1 MPDEPTPAD
10 DATEEGQALPIAII
24 DRLAALDDRLAGHSS
39 GTAVYASLEND
50 PSTADQGLDSPT
62 INTAIDTMLLL
73 RQVAAAERDSSSEP
87 IVMPQRIGRY
97 EIVREAGRGA
107 FAYVLEARDE
117 ILRRRVALKVA
128 RPEALVSVPFR
139 RRFIREA
146 ELAARLVHPH
156 IVAIHEVGEEAGLI
170 FIASEYC
177 AGGDLAEWLE
187 HHPGPMAP
195 RQAAELVRTL
205 ATAVA
210 HAHANGVVHRDIK
223 PANVLLVPPL
233 GPPGE
238 VSRGGDVPINEMVA
252 KVGDFGLG
260 KVSADSSHENF
271 TQLTRTGSRLGTPAW
286 MAPEQIDR
294 SFGEVGPATDI
305 HALGLL
311 LDRLLTGRCLFGEK
325 TEAEIFRAVLLED
338 PAPADRVARLVP
350 RDLAAVCLKC
360 LAKRPASRYRSAA
373 DLAADLG
380 RFLDDKPTLARP
392 LSAASR
398 VARALTRR
406 PLFSLLAA
414 AALAGLLV
422 AGWATRERS
431 REAIKNAAVK
441 LESDRLEAATELRRG
456 FEAWQTGNATAAVD
470 HLRGCSTMD
479 GQLAGSLAGR
489 WLLTR
494 LHGEHDML
502 LAPVN
507 PTPARPDLYCVACS
521 RDRRVVAAGGAD
533 GRLFIRRLDADGGV
547 AGPPLVIEAHDEIN
561 DVAISPDGL
570 RVASA
575 GEDGR
580 LRLWN
585 IADGSLVREAYQG
598 PEPLFAAAFSP
609 SGSLLACGGGQQRL
623 CLIPMDAAAKSR
635 ELKPF
640 AAAIAAGSLR
650 ADSDIESLQFLGDDG
665 IAMACGG
672 MAAVLDV
679 ASGDVRMFPGHEG
692 TVGQVALSRDGTKLL
707 SAGTDREPR
716 VWNLATGQL
725 MLTLPRHP
733 SWVQGCDFSPD
744 GNAIATGCRDGVV
757 RVFNATTGVQERQLV
772 GHMGRTWDLKYD
784 PAGMVV
790 TAGADGTL
798 RRWDLSADP
807 AALGMREVRIPG
819 LTDSNGRAQRQ
830 HCSVGIFEMASGK
843 RAALLNLQDR
853 TVVVD
858 AATGAI
864 RETAS
869 PSPSSSCSVAIDGS
883 RHRFAAVPISGPIEV
898 HPLPGTASTDQA
910 NHSGDGTAAPAAGS
924 STTGSSAARF
934 KKLPGMETVSGKDV
948 IWTPSG
954 MLLAGCDGGR
964 LLAWNAAL
972 DQVTVVDRLER
983 TVDAVRLAPAGP
995 ARLAIAAGKLLR
1007 VYPLPASGPPDSR
1020 GGKTLVTLGAEAGL
1034 VVNLAWSPDGRQLA
1048 YGTSEGRVATIDAA
1062 SGATIKTF
1070 PKHAREVVGIV
1081 WSPAGR
1087 TLVTADSECVRV
1099 ADVATTMTFDELRP
1113 GWIIEAMDF
1122 VGAGDAGASPLL
1134 VIAGSVPATSGG
1146 NDREARLG
1154 LFDLRHSLTLNEV
1167 QR

>member
-1 MPDEPTPAD
+1 MPDEPTPTD
-10 DATEEGQALPIAII
+10 DMAEEASALPIAII

-39 GTAVYASLEND
+39 GATDAASIGND
-50 PSTADQGLDSPT
+50 ASGSDASIVDGGVDGLA
-62 INTAIDTMLLL
+62 INPAIDTMLLL
-73 RQVAAAERDSSSEP
+73 RQVAAAERDSNYEP
-87 IVMPQRIGRY
+87 IVLPQRIGRY

-139 RRFIREA
+139 RRFVREA
-146 ELAARLVHPH
+146 ELAARLIHPH
-156 IVAIHEVGEEAGLI
+156 IVAIHEVGEEAGLV

-187 HHPGPMAP
+187 HHPGPMPP
-195 RQAAELVRTL
+195 RQAAEVVRAL

-223 PANVLLVPPL
+223 PANVLLVPPP
-233 GPPGE
+233 GPPG
-238 VSRGGDVPINEMVA
+238 VASSNDMPITDMIA

-260 KVSADSSHENF
+260 KLSADASHENF

-325 TEAEIFRAVLLED
+325 TEAEIFRSVLLED
-338 PAPADRVARLVP
+338 PAPADRVARHVP

-360 LAKRPASRYRSAA
+360 LTKRPADRYRSAT
-373 DLAADLG
+373 DLAADLS
-380 RFLDDKPTLARP
+380 RFLDDRPTLARP
-392 LSAASR
+392 LSAAVR
-398 VARALTRR
+398 AARSLIRR

-431 REAIKNAAVK
+431 REAKQTAAIKQ
-441 LESDRLEAATELRRG
+441 ESDRLEAATELRRG

-470 HLRGCSTMD
+470 HLRGCSTID
-479 GQLAGSLAGR
+479 GELAGSLAGR

-502 LAPVN
+502 LAPEN
-507 PTPARPDLYCVACS
+507 ASPARPDLYCVACS
-521 RDRRVVAAGGAD
+521 RDGRVVAAGGAD
-533 GRLFIRRLDADGGV
+533 GRLFIRRLDADGAV

-585 IADGSLVREAYQG
+585 LADGSLAREAYQG
-598 PEPLFAAAFSP
+598 PEQGPGHGPVPLFAAAFSP
-609 SGSLLACGGGQQRL
+609 SGSLLACGGGHQRL
-623 CLIPMDAAAKSR
+623 CLIPMDADAKPR
-635 ELKPF
+635 ELEPF
-640 AAAIAAGSLR
+640 AEATAAGSLA
-650 ADSDIESLQFLGDDG
+650 ADSDIESLQFLDDDR

-679 ASGDVRMFPGHEG
+679 ASGDVRMFPGHDG

-716 VWNLATGQL
+716 VWDLATGRL
-725 MLTLPRHP
+725 ILTLPRHP
-733 SWVQGCDFSPD
+733 SWVQGCDFSPA

-757 RVFNATTGVQERQLV
+757 RVFDATTGVQERQLV
-772 GHMGRTWDLKYD
+772 GHMGRTWDVKYD

-798 RRWDLSADP
+798 RRWDLSAAPD
-807 AALGMREVRIPG
+807 ALGMREVRIPG
-819 LTDSNGRAQRQ
+819 LTDSSGRRRGHRCA
-830 HCSVGIFEMASGK
+830 VGIVETAPGK
-843 RAALLNLQDR
+843 RAALLTLQDR
-853 TVVVD
+853 TVVAD
-858 AATGAI
+858 AATGTI

-869 PSPSSSCSVAIDGS
+869 PSTTSSYSIAIDGS
-883 RHRFAAVPISGPIEV
+883 RHRFAAVPMGGPVEV
-898 HPLPGTASTDQA
+898 HPLPGTAAGDQA
-910 NHSGDGTAAPAAGS
+910 GVAP
-924 STTGSSAARF
+924 SAAFRQ
-934 KKLPGMETVSGKDV
+934 LSGMETVSGKDV

-954 MLLAGCDGGR
+954 MLIAGCDDGR
-964 LLAWNAAL
+964 LLAWNASL

-995 ARLAIAAGKLLR
+995 ARLAITAGKLLR

-1034 VVNLAWSPDGRQLA
+1034 VVKLAWSPDGRQLA

-1070 PKHAREVVGIV
+1070 PKHAREVAGIV
-1081 WSPAGR
+1081 WSSAGR

-1099 ADVATTMTFDELRP
+1099 ADIATTMTFDELRP
-1113 GWIIEAMDF
+1113 GWIIEDMDF
-1122 VGAGDAGASPLL
+1122 VGAGDAGAAPLL
-1134 VIAGSVPATSGG
+1134 VIAGSAAAAGG
-1146 NDREARLG
+1146 ADREARVG
-1154 LFDLRHSLTLNEV
+1154 LFDLRHSLPPAQV

>member
-1 MPDEPTPAD
+1 M
-10 DATEEGQALPIAII
+10 EEASALSTAII

-39 GTAVYASLEND
+39 GATAASFLGGDASTAVEGVD
-50 PSTADQGLDSPT
+50 GLAVNP
-62 INTAIDTMLLL
+62 AIDTMLLL
-73 RQVAAAERDSSSEP
+73 RQVAAAERDSGYEP
-87 IVMPQRIGRY
+87 IVLPQHIGRY

-128 RPEALVSVPFR
+128 RPEALVSLPFR

-146 ELAARLVHPH
+146 ELAARLIHPH
-156 IVAIHEVGEEAGLI
+156 IVAIHEVGEEAGLV

-177 AGGDLAEWLE
+177 SGGDLAEWLE

-205 ATAVA
+205 AGAIA

-233 GPPGE
+233 GLPGE
-238 VSRGGDVPINEMVA
+238 VSRRGDMPIAEILA

-260 KVSADSSHENF
+260 KIVDESSHEDL
-271 TQLTRTGSRLGTPAW
+271 TRLTRTGSRLGTPAW

-311 LDRLLTGRCLFGEK
+311 FDRLLTGRCLYGGK

-338 PAPADRVARLVP
+338 PAPADRVAQRVP

-360 LAKRPASRYRSAA
+360 LAKRPADRYGSAA
-373 DLAADLG
+373 DLVADLT
-380 RFLDDKPTLARP
+380 RFLDDRPTLARP

-398 VARALTRR
+398 VARSIARR
-406 PLFSLLAA
+406 PLFSLLAIA
-414 AALAGLLV
+414 AVAGLLV

-431 REAIKNAAVK
+431 RDADKNAAIK

-456 FEAWQTGNATAAVD
+456 FEAWQTGNATAAID

-502 LAPVN
+502 LAPAN
-507 PTPARPDLYCVACS
+507 PLPPRPDLYCVACS
-521 RDRRVVAAGGAD
+521 RDGRVVAAGGGD
-533 GRLFIRRLDADGGV
+533 GRLFIRRLDANGAA

-561 DVAISPDGL
+561 DVAISPDAL
-570 RVASA
+570 RVVSA

-585 IADGSLVREAYQG
+585 LADGSLAREAYQG

-623 CLIPMDAAAKSR
+623 SLIPMDAAAKPE

-640 AAAIAAGSLR
+640 AKAIAAGSLR
-650 ADSDIESLQFLGDDG
+650 ADSDIESLQFLDDDR

-679 ASGDVRMFPGHEG
+679 TSGDVRMFPGHEG

-798 RRWDLSADP
+798 RRWDLSAAP
-807 AALGMREVRIPG
+807 EALGMREVRIPG

-830 HCSVGIFEMASGK
+830 RCSVGIVEMASAK

-858 AATGAI
+858 AATNAI

-869 PSPSSSCSVAIDGS
+869 PSTSSSCSIAIDSS
-883 RHRFAAVPISGPIEV
+883 RHRFAAVPMGGPVEV
-898 HPLPGTASTDQA
+898 HPLPGTAA
-910 NHSGDGTAAPAAGS
+910 GDHGEAALAAGSPAAG
-924 STTGSSAARF
+924 F
-934 KKLPGMETVSGKDV
+934 KKLPGMETVSGKDA

-954 MLLAGCDGGR
+954 MLLAGCDGGQ
-964 LLAWNAAL
+964 LLAWTATL
-972 DQVTVVDRLER
+972 DEVTVVDRLER

-1034 VVNLAWSPDGRQLA
+1034 IVKLAWSPDGRQLA

-1070 PKHAREVVGIV
+1070 PKHAREVAGIV

-1087 TLVTADSECVRV
+1087 TLITADSECVRV

-1113 GWIIEAMDF
+1113 GWIIEDMDF
-1122 VGAGDAGASPLL
+1122 VGAGEAGTSPLL
-1134 VIAGSVPATSGG
+1134 VIAGSAVAASGG
-1146 NDREARLG
+1146 NNREARLG
-1154 LFDLRHSLTLNEV
+1154 IFDLRYSLTLNEV

>member
-1 MPDEPTPAD
+1 MPDEPTPSD
-10 DATEEGQALPIAII
+10 DEMEEASALSTVII

-39 GTAVYASLEND
+39 GATDAVSLGSDAS
-50 PSTADQGLDSPT
+50 PADESHESPAL
-62 INTAIDTMLLL
+62 NTAIDTMLLL
-73 RQVAAAERDSSSEP
+73 RQVAAAERDSSYEP

-146 ELAARLVHPH
+146 ELAARLIHPH
-156 IVAIHEVGEEAGLI
+156 IVAIHEVGEEAGLV

-223 PANVLLVPPL
+223 PANVLLVPPP

-238 VSRGGDVPINEMVA
+238 TTRGSDMPVTDMIA

-260 KVSADSSHENF
+260 KLSADSSDENF

-338 PAPADRVARLVP
+338 PAPADRVARRVP

-360 LAKRPASRYRSAA
+360 LAKRPADRYRSAA
-373 DLAADLG
+373 DLAAELS
-380 RFLDDKPTLARP
+380 RFLDDRPTLARP
-392 LSAASR
+392 LSAASK
-398 VARALTRR
+398 VARSLTRR
-406 PLFSLLAA
+406 PIFSLLAA
-414 AALAGLLV
+414 AAVAGLLV
-422 AGWATRERS
+422 AVWATRERS
-431 REAIKNAAVK
+431 RDADKNAVLR

-456 FEAWQTGNATAAVD
+456 FEAWQTGNATAAVE
-470 HLRGCSTMD
+470 HLSHCAAMD
-479 GQLAGSLAGR
+479 AGLADAFAGR
-489 WLLTR
+489 WLLSR

-502 LAPVN
+502 LAPAS
-507 PTPARPDLYCVACS
+507 PLPPRPDLYCVACS
-521 RDRRVVAAGGAD
+521 RNGRVVAAGGAD
-533 GRLFIRRLDADGGV
+533 GRLFIRRLTADG
-547 AGPPLVIEAHDEIN
+547 AAEGPPLVIEAHDEIN

-585 IADGSLVREAYQG
+585 LADGSLAREAYQG
-598 PEPLFAAAFSP
+598 AEQAAGQGAGPLFAAAFSP
-609 SGSLLACGGGQQRL
+609 SGSLLACGGGHQRL
-623 CLIPMDAAAKSR
+623 CLIPMDVAAKPR
-635 ELKPF
+635 ELQPF
-640 AAAIAAGSLR
+640 AEATAAGSLA
-650 ADSDIESLQFLGDDG
+650 ADSDIESLQFIDDG
-665 IAMACGG
+665 TIAMACGG
-672 MAAVLDV
+672 MVAVLEV
-679 ASGDVRMFPGHEG
+679 ASGTMRMFPGHDG

-716 VWNLATGQL
+716 VWDLATGRL

-733 SWVQGCDFSPD
+733 SWVQGCDFSPT
-744 GNAIATGCRDGVV
+744 GNTIATGCRDGVV

-772 GHMGRTWDLKYD
+772 GHMGRTWDVKFD

-798 RRWDLSADP
+798 RRWDLSAAPD
-807 AALGMREVRIPG
+807 ALGMREVRIPG
-819 LTDSNGRAQRQ
+819 LTDSSGRKRGHRCA
-830 HCSVGIFEMASGK
+830 VGIVETAPGK
-843 RAALLNLQDR
+843 RSALLTLQDR
-853 TVVVD
+853 TVLVD
-858 AATGAI
+858 AATGTI

-869 PSPSSSCSVAIDGS
+869 PSASSSYSIAIDGG
-883 RHRFAAVPISGPIEV
+883 RHRFAAVPMGGPIEL
-898 HPLPGTASTDQA
+898 HPLPGTAAVDHA
-910 NHSGDGTAAPAAGS
+910 GVAPAA
-924 STTGSSAARF
+924 AFRQLA
-934 KKLPGMETVSGKDV
+934 GMETVSGKDV
-948 IWTPSG
+948 VWTPSG
-954 MLLAGCDGGR
+954 MLIAGCDGGQ
-964 LLAWNAAL
+964 LLAWNATL
-972 DQVTVVDRLER
+972 DEVTVVDRLER

-995 ARLAIAAGKLLR
+995 ARLAITAGKLLR
-1007 VYPLPASGPPDSR
+1007 VYPLPASGPPAAR
-1020 GGKTLVTLGAEAGL
+1020 GGKTLVTLGPEAGL
-1034 VVNLAWSPDGRQLA
+1034 VVKLAWSPDGRQLA
-1048 YGTSEGRVATIDAA
+1048 YGTSEGLVATIDAA

-1070 PKHAREVVGIV
+1070 PKHAREVAGIV
-1081 WSPAGR
+1081 WSSAGR
-1087 TLVTADSECVRV
+1087 TLVTADAASVRFS
-1099 ADVATTMTFDELRP
+1099 DVATTMTFDELRP
-1113 GWIIEAMDF
+1113 GWIIEDMDF
-1122 VGAGDAGASPLL
+1122 VGAGDAGMSPLL
-1134 VIAGSVPATSGG
+1134 VIAGSAADASGG
-1146 NDREARLG
+1146 TDREARVG
-1154 LFDLRHSLTLNEV
+1154 LFDLRHSLPPAQV
-1167 QR
+1167 K

>member
-1 MPDEPTPAD
+1 MPDEPTPVD
-10 DATEEGQALPIAII
+10 DTMEETSALSTAII
-24 DRLAALDDRLAGHSS
+24 DQLAALDDRLAGHSS
-39 GTAVYASLEND
+39 GATAASFLGGD
-50 PSTADQGLDSPT
+50 VSTSVEGVDGLA
-62 INTAIDTMLLL
+62 INPAIDTMLLL
-73 RQVAAAERDSSSEP
+73 RQVAAAERDSSYEP
-87 IVMPQRIGRY
+87 IVLPQHIGRY

-117 ILRRRVALKVA
+117 ILRRRVALKIA

-146 ELAARLVHPH
+146 ELAARLIHPH
-156 IVAIHEVGEEAGLI
+156 IVAIHEVGEEAGLV

-223 PANVLLVPPL
+223 PANVLLVPPP

-260 KVSADSSHENF
+260 KIVDESSHEDL
-271 TQLTRTGSRLGTPAW
+271 TRLTRTGSRLGTPAW

-305 HALGLL
+305 HAVGLL
-311 LDRLLTGRCLFGEK
+311 LDRLLTGRCLYGGK
-325 TEAEIFRAVLLED
+325 TETEIFRAVLLED
-338 PAPADRVARLVP
+338 PAPADRAIRSVP

-360 LAKRPASRYRSAA
+360 LAKRPADRYGSAA
-373 DLAADLG
+373 DLVADLT
-380 RFLDDKPTLARP
+380 RFLDDRPTLARP

-398 VARALTRR
+398 VARSIARR
-406 PLFSLLAA
+406 PLFFLLAVA
-414 AALAGLLV
+414 AVTGLLV
-422 AGWATRERS
+422 AVWATRERS
-431 REAIKNAAVK
+431 RDADKNAAIK

-456 FEAWQTGNATAAVD
+456 FEAWQTGNATAAID
-470 HLRGCSTMD
+470 HLRGCSTID

-489 WLLTR
+489 WLLSR

-502 LAPVN
+502 LAPAN
-507 PTPARPDLYCVACS
+507 PLPPRPDLYCVACS
-521 RDRRVVAAGGAD
+521 RDGRVVAAGGGD
-533 GRLFIRRLDADGGV
+533 GRLFIRRLDADGAV

-561 DVAISPDGL
+561 DVAISPDGM
-570 RVASA
+570 RVVSA

-585 IADGSLVREAYQG
+585 LADGSLAREAYQG

-623 CLIPMDAAAKSR
+623 CLIPMDAAAKPQ

-640 AAAIAAGSLR
+640 AEAIAAGSLR
-650 ADSDIESLQFLGDDG
+650 ADGDIESLQFLDDDR

-679 ASGDVRMFPGHEG
+679 TSGDVRMFPGHEG

-798 RRWDLSADP
+798 RRWDLSAAP
-807 AALGMREVRIPG
+807 EALGMREVRIPG

-830 HCSVGIFEMASGK
+830 RCSVGIVEIASAK

-869 PSPSSSCSVAIDGS
+869 PSTSSSCSIAIDRS
-883 RHRFAAVPISGPIEV
+883 RHRFAAVPMGGPVEV
-898 HPLPGTASTDQA
+898 HPLPGTAA
-910 NHSGDGTAAPAAGS
+910 GDHGEAALAAGSPAAG
-924 STTGSSAARF
+924 F
-934 KKLPGMETVSGKDV
+934 KKLPGMETVSGKDA

-954 MLLAGCDGGR
+954 MLLAGCDGGQ
-964 LLAWNAAL
+964 LLAWNATL

-995 ARLAIAAGKLLR
+995 ARLAVAAGKLLR

-1020 GGKTLVTLGAEAGL
+1020 GGKTLVTLGSEAGL
-1034 VVNLAWSPDGRQLA
+1034 VVKLAWSPDGRQLA

-1070 PKHAREVVGIV
+1070 PKHAREVAGIV

-1087 TLVTADSECVRV
+1087 TLITADSECVRV
-1099 ADVATTMTFDELRP
+1099 ADVATTMTFDDLRP

-1122 VGAGDAGASPLL
+1122 VGAGDAGTSPLL
-1134 VIAGSVPATSGG
+1134 VIAGSIPAASGG

>member
-1 MPDEPTPAD
+1 MPDEPTPSD
-10 DATEEGQALPIAII
+10 DEMEESPVLSTAIV

-39 GTAVYASLEND
+39 GAIDAVSLGSDASTTDEEVDDL
-50 PSTADQGLDSPT
+50 A
-62 INTAIDTMLLL
+62 INPAIDTMLLL
-73 RQVAAAERDSSSEP
+73 RQVAAADRDSSSEP

-139 RRFIREA
+139 RRFVREA

-156 IVAIHEVGEEAGLI
+156 IVAIHEVGEEVGLI

-187 HHPGPMAP
+187 HHPGPMIP

-233 GPPGE
+233 GPSGE

-260 KVSADSSHENF
+260 KLSADSSHENF

-360 LAKRPASRYRSAA
+360 LAKRPADRYGSATE
-373 DLAADLG
+373 LAADLT
-380 RFLDDKPTLARP
+380 RFLDDRPTLARP
-392 LSAASR
+392 LSAAAR
-398 VARALTRR
+398 VARALARR

-414 AALAGLLV
+414 TAVAGLLV

-431 REAIKNAAVK
+431 REAIKNATLK

-456 FEAWQTGNATAAVD
+456 FEAWQTGNATAAID
-470 HLRGCSTMD
+470 HLRGCATMD

-489 WLLTR
+489 WLLAR

-502 LAPVN
+502 LTSVN
-507 PTPARPDLYCVACS
+507 VSPARPDIYCVACS
-521 RDRRVVAAGGAD
+521 RDGRTVAAGGAD
-533 GRLFIRRLDADGGV
+533 GRLLIRRLDADGVV

-585 IADGSLVREAYQG
+585 IADGSLAREAYRSAAQATR
-598 PEPLFAAAFSP
+598 PLFAAAFSP

-623 CLIPMDAAAKSR
+623 CLIQMDAAAKPR
-635 ELKPF
+635 ELEPF
-640 AAAIAAGSLR
+640 AEATAAGSLA
-650 ADSDIESLQFLGDDG
+650 ADSDIESLQFIDDNR

-672 MAAVLDV
+672 MVAVLDV

-716 VWNLATGQL
+716 VWDLATGRL

-733 SWVQGCDFSPD
+733 SWVQGCDFSPAGD
-744 GNAIATGCRDGVV
+744 TIATGCRDGVA
-757 RVFNATTGVQERQLV
+757 RVFNATTGAQERQLV
-772 GHMGRTWDLKYD
+772 GHIGRTWDLKYD

-798 RRWDLSADP
+798 RRWDLSAAPD
-807 AALGMREVRIPG
+807 ALGMREVRIPG
-819 LTDSNGRAQRQ
+819 LTDLSGR
-830 HCSVGIFEMASGK
+830 K
-843 RAALLNLQDR
+843 R
-853 TVVVD
+853 
-858 AATGAI
+858 
-864 RETAS
+864 S
-869 PSPSSSCSVAIDGS
+869 
-883 RHRFAAVPISGPIEV
+883 
-898 HPLPGTASTDQA
+898 
-910 NHSGDGTAAPAAGS
+910 
-924 STTGSSAARF
+924 
-934 KKLPGMETVSGKDV
+934 
-948 IWTPSG
+948 
-954 MLLAGCDGGR
+954 
-964 LLAWNAAL
+964 
-972 DQVTVVDRLER
+972 
-983 TVDAVRLAPAGP
+983 
-995 ARLAIAAGKLLR
+995 
-1007 VYPLPASGPPDSR
+1007 
-1020 GGKTLVTLGAEAGL
+1020 
-1034 VVNLAWSPDGRQLA
+1034 
-1048 YGTSEGRVATIDAA
+1048 
-1062 SGATIKTF
+1062 
-1070 PKHAREVVGIV
+1070 
-1081 WSPAGR
+1081 
-1087 TLVTADSECVRV
+1087 
-1099 ADVATTMTFDELRP
+1099 
-1113 GWIIEAMDF
+1113 
-1122 VGAGDAGASPLL
+1122 
-1134 VIAGSVPATSGG
+1134 
-1146 NDREARLG
+1146 
-1154 LFDLRHSLTLNEV
+1154 
-1167 QR
+1167 

>member
-1 MPDEPTPAD
+1 MPDEPTPSD
-10 DATEEGQALPIAII
+10 DEMEESPVLSTAIV

-39 GTAVYASLEND
+39 GAIDAVSLGSDASTTDEEVDDL
-50 PSTADQGLDSPT
+50 A
-62 INTAIDTMLLL
+62 INPAIDTMLLL
-73 RQVAAAERDSSSEP
+73 RQVAAADRDSSSEP

-139 RRFIREA
+139 RRFVREA

-156 IVAIHEVGEEAGLI
+156 IVAIHEVGEEVGLI

-187 HHPGPMAP
+187 HHPGPMIP

-223 PANVLLVPPL
+223 PANVLLVPPP
-233 GPPGE
+233 GPPG
-238 VSRGGDVPINEMVA
+238 VASSNDMPITDMIA

-260 KVSADSSHENF
+260 KLSADASHENF

-325 TEAEIFRAVLLED
+325 TEAEIFRSVLLED
-338 PAPADRVARLVP
+338 PAPADRVARHVP

-360 LAKRPASRYRSAA
+360 LTKRPADRYRSAT
-373 DLAADLG
+373 DLAADLS
-380 RFLDDKPTLARP
+380 RFLDDRPTLARP
-392 LSAASR
+392 LSAAVR
-398 VARALTRR
+398 AARSLIRR

-431 REAIKNAAVK
+431 REAKQTAAIKQ
-441 LESDRLEAATELRRG
+441 ESDRLEAATELRRG

-470 HLRGCSTMD
+470 HLRGCSTID
-479 GQLAGSLAGR
+479 GELAGSLAGR

-502 LAPVN
+502 LAPEN
-507 PTPARPDLYCVACS
+507 ASPARPDLYCVACS
-521 RDRRVVAAGGAD
+521 RDGRVVAAGGAD
-533 GRLFIRRLDADGGV
+533 GRLFIRRLDADGAV

-585 IADGSLVREAYQG
+585 IADGSLAREAYRSAAQATR
-598 PEPLFAAAFSP
+598 PLFAAAFSP

-623 CLIPMDAAAKSR
+623 CLIQMDAAAKPR
-635 ELKPF
+635 ELEPF
-640 AAAIAAGSLR
+640 AEATAAGSLA
-650 ADSDIESLQFLGDDG
+650 ADSDIESLQFIDDNR

-672 MAAVLDV
+672 MVAVLDV

-716 VWNLATGQL
+716 VWDLATGRL

-733 SWVQGCDFSPD
+733 SWVQGCDFSPAGD
-744 GNAIATGCRDGVV
+744 TIATGCRDGVA
-757 RVFNATTGVQERQLV
+757 RVFNATTGAQERQLV
-772 GHMGRTWDLKYD
+772 GHIGRTWDLKYD

-798 RRWDLSADP
+798 RRWDLSAAPD
-807 AALGMREVRIPG
+807 ALGMREVRIPG
-819 LTDSNGRAQRQ
+819 LTDLSGRKRSYRCA
-830 HCSVGIFEMASGK
+830 VGIVETAPGK
-843 RAALLNLQDR
+843 RSALMNLQDR
-853 TVVVD
+853 TVLVD
-858 AATGAI
+858 AATGSISEA
-864 RETAS
+864 A
-869 PSPSSSCSVAIDGS
+869 SSSTSSSYSIAIDGS
-883 RHRFAAVPISGPIEV
+883 RHRFAAVPMGGPVEV
-898 HPLPGTASTDQA
+898 HPLPGTAVADQA
-910 NHSGDGTAAPAAGS
+910 GVAPSVAF
-924 STTGSSAARF
+924 RQ
-934 KKLPGMETVSGKDV
+934 LRGMETVSGKDV

-954 MLLAGCDGGR
+954 MLLAGCDGGQ
-964 LLAWNAAL
+964 LLAWNATL
-972 DQVTVVDRLER
+972 DEVTVVDRLER
-983 TVDAVRLAPAGP
+983 TVDAIRLAPAGP
-995 ARLAIAAGKLLR
+995 SRLAITAGKLLR
-1007 VYPLPASGPPDSR
+1007 VYPLPASGPPAAK

-1034 VVNLAWSPDGRQLA
+1034 VVKLAWSPDGRQLA

-1070 PKHAREVVGIV
+1070 PKHAREVAGIV

-1099 ADVATTMTFDELRP
+1099 SDVATTMTFDELRP
-1113 GWIIEAMDF
+1113 GWIIEDMDV
-1122 VGAGDAGASPLL
+1122 VGEGDAGASPLL
-1134 VIAGSVPATSGG
+1134 VIAGSTVAASGG
-1146 NDREARLG
+1146 TAREARIG
-1154 LFDLRHSLTLNEV
+1154 LFDLRHSLPLNEV
-1167 QR
+1167 RR

>member
-1 MPDEPTPAD
+1 MPDEPTPSD
-10 DATEEGQALPIAII
+10 DEMEEASALSTAII

-39 GTAVYASLEND
+39 GATDAVSLGSDAS
-50 PSTADQGLDSPT
+50 PADESHESPAL
-62 INTAIDTMLLL
+62 NTAIDTMLLL
-73 RQVAAAERDSSSEP
+73 RQVAAAERDSSYEP

-139 RRFIREA
+139 RRFVREA
-146 ELAARLVHPH
+146 ELAARLIHPH
-156 IVAIHEVGEEAGLI
+156 IVAIHEVGEEAGLV

-187 HHPGPMAP
+187 HHPGPMVP

-223 PANVLLVPPL
+223 PANVLLVPPP

-238 VSRGGDVPINEMVA
+238 TTRGSDMPVTDMIA

-260 KVSADSSHENF
+260 KLSADSSDENF

-325 TEAEIFRAVLLED
+325 TEAEIFRAVLLND
-338 PAPADRVARLVP
+338 PAPADRVARRVP

-360 LAKRPASRYRSAA
+360 LAKRPADRYRSATELA
-373 DLAADLG
+373 TDLA
-380 RFLDDKPTLARP
+380 RFLDDRPTLARP

-398 VARALTRR
+398 VARSLTRR

-414 AALAGLLV
+414 AAVAGLLV
-422 AGWATRERS
+422 AVWATRERS
-431 REAIKNAAVK
+431 RDADKNAAIK

-470 HLRGCSTMD
+470 HLKTSATMD
-479 GQLAGSLAGR
+479 GELAGSVAGR
-489 WLLTR
+489 WLLSR

-502 LAPVN
+502 LAPEN
-507 PTPARPDLYCVACS
+507 AAPARPDLYCVACS
-521 RDRRVVAAGGAD
+521 RDGRTVAAGGAD
-533 GRLFIRRLDADGGV
+533 GRLFIRRLTADG
-547 AGPPLVIEAHDEIN
+547 AAEGPPLVIEAHDEIN
-561 DVAISPDGL
+561 DVAIAPDGL

-585 IADGSLVREAYQG
+585 IADGSLAREAYQG
-598 PEPLFAAAFSP
+598 AEQAAGKGAEPLFAAAFSP
-609 SGSLLACGGGQQRL
+609 SGSLLACGGGHQRL
-623 CLIPMDAAAKSR
+623 CLIPMDAAAKPR
-635 ELKPF
+635 ELEPF
-640 AAAIAAGSLR
+640 AEAVAAGSLA
-650 ADSDIESLQFLGDDG
+650 ADSDIESLQFIDDG
-665 IAMACGG
+665 TIAMACGG
-672 MAAVLDV
+672 MVAVLEV
-679 ASGDVRMFPGHEG
+679 ASGTMRMFPGHDG

-716 VWNLATGQL
+716 VWDLATGRL

-733 SWVQGCDFSPD
+733 SWVQGCDFSPA
-744 GNAIATGCRDGVV
+744 GNTIATGCRDGVV
-757 RVFNATTGVQERQLV
+757 RVFDATTGVQERQLV
-772 GHMGRTWDLKYD
+772 GHMGRTWDVKFD

-798 RRWDLSADP
+798 RRWDLSAAPD
-807 AALGMREVRIPG
+807 ALGMREVRIPG
-819 LTDSNGRAQRQ
+819 LTDSSGRRRGNRCA
-830 HCSVGIFEMASGK
+830 VGIVETAPGK
-843 RAALLNLQDR
+843 RSALITLQDR
-853 TVVVD
+853 TVLVD
-858 AATGAI
+858 AATGSI
-864 RETAS
+864 SETAS
-869 PSPSSSCSVAIDGS
+869 PSTSSSYSIAIDGS
-883 RHRFAAVPISGPIEV
+883 RHRFAAVPMGGPVEV
-898 HPLPGTASTDQA
+898 HPLPGTAAADQA
-910 NHSGDGTAAPAAGS
+910 GVAPAA
-924 STTGSSAARF
+924 AFRQLA
-934 KKLPGMETVSGKDV
+934 GMETGSGKDV
-948 IWTPSG
+948 VWTRSG
-954 MLLAGCDGGR
+954 MLIAGCDGGR
-964 LLAWNAAL
+964 LLAWNATL
-972 DQVTVVDRLER
+972 DEVTVVDRLER

-1020 GGKTLVTLGAEAGL
+1020 GGKTLVTLGPEAGL
-1034 VVNLAWSPDGRQLA
+1034 VVKLAWSPDGRQLA

-1070 PKHAREVVGIV
+1070 PKHAREVAGIV
-1081 WSPAGR
+1081 WSSAGR
-1087 TLVTADSECVRV
+1087 TLVTADAASVRFS
-1099 ADVATTMTFDELRP
+1099 DIATTMTFDELRP
-1113 GWIIEAMDF
+1113 GWIIEDMDF
-1122 VGAGDAGASPLL
+1122 AGAGDAGTSPLL
-1134 VIAGSVPATSGG
+1134 VIAGSAADASGG
-1146 NDREARLG
+1146 TDREACVG
-1154 LFDLRHSLTLNEV
+1154 LFDLRHSLPPARV
-1167 QR
+1167 K

>member
-1 MPDEPTPAD
+1 MPDEPTPSD
-10 DATEEGQALPIAII
+10 DEMEEASALSTAII

-39 GTAVYASLEND
+39 GATDAVSLGSDAS
-50 PSTADQGLDSPT
+50 PADESHESPAL
-62 INTAIDTMLLL
+62 NTAIDTMLLL
-73 RQVAAAERDSSSEP
+73 RQVAAAERDSSYEP

-139 RRFIREA
+139 RRFVREA
-146 ELAARLVHPH
+146 ELAARLIHPH
-156 IVAIHEVGEEAGLI
+156 IVAIHEVGEEAGLV

-187 HHPGPMAP
+187 HHPGPMVP

-223 PANVLLVPPL
+223 PANVLLVPPP

-238 VSRGGDVPINEMVA
+238 TTRGSDMPVTDMIA

-260 KVSADSSHENF
+260 KLSADSSDENF

-325 TEAEIFRAVLLED
+325 TEAEIFRAVLLND
-338 PAPADRVARLVP
+338 PAPADRVARRVP

-360 LAKRPASRYRSAA
+360 LAKRPADRYRSATELA
-373 DLAADLG
+373 TDLA
-380 RFLDDKPTLARP
+380 RFLDDRPTLARP

-398 VARALTRR
+398 VARSLTRR

-414 AALAGLLV
+414 AAVAGLLV
-422 AGWATRERS
+422 AVWATRERS
-431 REAIKNAAVK
+431 RDADKNAAIK

-470 HLRGCSTMD
+470 HLKTSATMD
-479 GQLAGSLAGR
+479 GELAGSVAGR
-489 WLLTR
+489 WLLSR

-502 LAPVN
+502 LAPEN
-507 PTPARPDLYCVACS
+507 AAPARPDLYCVACS
-521 RDRRVVAAGGAD
+521 RDGRTVAAGGAD
-533 GRLFIRRLDADGGV
+533 GRLFIRRLTADG
-547 AGPPLVIEAHDEIN
+547 AAEGPPLVIEAHDEIN
-561 DVAISPDGL
+561 DVAIAPDGL

-585 IADGSLVREAYQG
+585 IADGSLAREAYQG
-598 PEPLFAAAFSP
+598 AEQAAGKGAEPLFAAAFSP
-609 SGSLLACGGGQQRL
+609 SGSLLACGGGHQRL
-623 CLIPMDAAAKSR
+623 CLIPMDAAAKPR
-635 ELKPF
+635 ELEPF
-640 AAAIAAGSLR
+640 AEAVAAGSLA
-650 ADSDIESLQFLGDDG
+650 ADSDIESLQFIDDG
-665 IAMACGG
+665 TIAMACGG
-672 MAAVLDV
+672 MVAVLEV
-679 ASGDVRMFPGHEG
+679 ASGTMRMFPGHDG

-716 VWNLATGQL
+716 VWDLATGRL

-733 SWVQGCDFSPD
+733 SWVQGCDFSPA
-744 GNAIATGCRDGVV
+744 GNTIATGCRDGVV
-757 RVFNATTGVQERQLV
+757 RVFDATTGVQERQLV
-772 GHMGRTWDLKYD
+772 GHMGRTWDVKYD

-798 RRWDLSADP
+798 RRWDLSAAPD
-807 AALGMREVRIPG
+807 ALGMREVRIPG
-819 LTDSNGRAQRQ
+819 LTDSSGRRRGNRCA
-830 HCSVGIFEMASGK
+830 VGIVETAPGK
-843 RAALLNLQDR
+843 RSALITLQDR
-853 TVVVD
+853 TVLVD
-858 AATGAI
+858 AATGSI
-864 RETAS
+864 SETAS
-869 PSPSSSCSVAIDGS
+869 PSTSSSYSIAIDGS
-883 RHRFAAVPISGPIEV
+883 RHRFAAVPMGGPVEV
-898 HPLPGTASTDQA
+898 HPLPGTAAADQA
-910 NHSGDGTAAPAAGS
+910 GVAP
-924 STTGSSAARF
+924 SAAFRQ
-934 KKLPGMETVSGKDV
+934 LAGMETVSGKDV
-948 IWTPSG
+948 VWTPSG
-954 MLLAGCDGGR
+954 MLIAGCDGGQ
-964 LLAWNAAL
+964 LLAWNATL
-972 DQVTVVDRLER
+972 DEVTVVDRLER

-995 ARLAIAAGKLLR
+995 ARLAITAGKLLR
-1007 VYPLPASGPPDSR
+1007 VYPLPASGPPAAR
-1020 GGKTLVTLGAEAGL
+1020 GGKTLVTLGPEAGL
-1034 VVNLAWSPDGRQLA
+1034 VVKLAWSPDGRQLA

-1070 PKHAREVVGIV
+1070 PKHAREVAGIV
-1081 WSPAGR
+1081 WSSAGR
-1087 TLVTADSECVRV
+1087 TLVTADAASVRFS
-1099 ADVATTMTFDELRP
+1099 DIATTMTFDELRP
-1113 GWIIEAMDF
+1113 GWIIEDMDF
-1122 VGAGDAGASPLL
+1122 AGAGDAGTSPLL
-1134 VIAGSVPATSGG
+1134 VIAGSAADASGG
-1146 NDREARLG
+1146 TDREACVG
-1154 LFDLRHSLTLNEV
+1154 LFDLRHSLPPARV
-1167 QR
+1167 K

>member
-1 MPDEPTPAD
+1 MPDEPTPVD
-10 DATEEGQALPIAII
+10 DTMEEASALSTALI
-24 DRLAALDDRLAGHSS
+24 DRLAALDDRLAGHSLGATAAGHS
-39 GTAVYASLEND
+39 GSDA
-50 PSTADQGLDSPT
+50 STAIEGADGLA
-62 INTAIDTMLLL
+62 INPAIDTMLLL
-73 RQVAAAERDSSSEP
+73 RQVAAAEHDSTYEP
-87 IVMPQRIGRY
+87 IVLPQHIGRY

-146 ELAARLVHPH
+146 ELAARLIHPH
-156 IVAIHEVGEEAGLI
+156 IVAIHEVGEEAGLV

-187 HHPGPMAP
+187 HHPGPMPP

-205 ATAVA
+205 AGAIA

-223 PANVLLVPPL
+223 PANVLLVPPF

-238 VSRGGDVPINEMVA
+238 VSRRGDMPLVEMIA

-260 KVSADSSHENF
+260 KLVEESSHEDL

-305 HALGLL
+305 HALGML
-311 LDRLLTGRCLFGEK
+311 LDRLLTGRCLYGGK

-338 PAPADRVARLVP
+338 PAPADRVASRVP

-360 LAKRPASRYRSAA
+360 LAKRPADRYRSAA
-373 DLAADLG
+373 DLVADFT
-380 RFLDDKPTLARP
+380 RFLDDRPTLARP

-398 VARALTRR
+398 VARSIASQ
-406 PLFSLLAA
+406 PLFFLLATTA
-414 AALAGLLV
+414 VAGLLV
-422 AGWATRERS
+422 AVWATRERS
-431 REAIKNAAVK
+431 READKNAVIK
-441 LESDRLEAATELRRG
+441 LESDQLEAATELRRG

-470 HLRGCSTMD
+470 HLSRCSAMD
-479 GQLAGSLAGR
+479 PGLADALAGR
-489 WLLTR
+489 WLLAR

-502 LAPVN
+502 LAPAN
-507 PTPARPDLYCVACS
+507 PLPSRPDLYCVACS
-521 RDRRVVAAGGAD
+521 RDGRVVAAGGGD
-533 GRLFIRRLDADGGV
+533 GRLFIRRLDADGG
-547 AGPPLVIEAHDEIN
+547 ATGPSLVIEAHDEIN

-585 IADGSLVREAYQG
+585 IADGSLAREAYQG

-623 CLIPMDAAAKSR
+623 CLIPLDAAEKPQ
-635 ELKPF
+635 ELKPL
-640 AAAIAAGSLR
+640 AKATAAGSLA
-650 ADSDIESLQFLGDDG
+650 ADSDIESLQFLDDDR

-672 MAAVLDV
+672 MVAVLEV

-716 VWNLATGQL
+716 VWDLATGRL

-733 SWVQGCDFSPD
+733 SWVQGCDFSPT

-757 RVFNATTGVQERQLV
+757 RIFNATTGVQERQLV
-772 GHMGRTWDLKYD
+772 GHMGRNWDVKYD
-784 PAGMVV
+784 PTGMVV
-790 TAGADGTL
+790 SAGADGTL
-798 RRWDLSADP
+798 RRWDLSAAPD
-807 AALGMREVRIPG
+807 ALGMREVRIPG
-819 LTDSNGRAQRQ
+819 LTDSNGRAPRQR
-830 HCSVGIFEMASGK
+830 CAVGIVEIASGK

-858 AATGAI
+858 AATGSMSESA
-864 RETAS
+864 T
-869 PSPSSSCSVAIDGS
+869 PSASSSYSIAIDGR
-883 RHRFAAVPISGPIEV
+883 RHRFAAVPRTGPIEV
-898 HPLPGTASTDQA
+898 HPLPGTAT
-910 NHSGDGTAAPAAGS
+910 GPADHGS
-924 STTGSSAARF
+924 ASPEGGSSADGF
-934 KKLPGMETVSGKDV
+934 KQLPGMETGSGKDV
-948 IWTPSG
+948 VWTPAG
-954 MLLAGCDGGR
+954 MLLAGCEGGR
-964 LLAWNAAL
+964 LLSWTTSL
-972 DQVTVVDRLER
+972 DQVMEVDRLER

-1020 GGKTLVTLGAEAGL
+1020 GGKTLVTLGAEAG
-1034 VVNLAWSPDGRQLA
+1034 VVVKLAWSPDGRQLA

-1070 PKHAREVVGIV
+1070 PKHAREVAGIV
-1081 WSPAGR
+1081 WSSAGR
-1087 TLVTADSECVRV
+1087 TLVTADAESMRFS
-1099 ADVATTMTFDELRP
+1099 DVATTMTFDELRP
-1113 GWIIEAMDF
+1113 GWIIEDMDF
-1122 VGAGDAGASPLL
+1122 VGAGEAGTSPLL
-1134 VIAGSVPATSGG
+1134 VIAGSAVAASGG

-1154 LFDLRHSLTLNEV
+1154 LFDLQHSPTLTQV